1 LSDLFYHKRYM
12 LKFII
17 LKIAKYNKKIFECQ
31 GYINNK
37 LHCRYKFYIRECKV
51 YKLLELIT

>member
-1 LSDLFYHKRYM
+1 M